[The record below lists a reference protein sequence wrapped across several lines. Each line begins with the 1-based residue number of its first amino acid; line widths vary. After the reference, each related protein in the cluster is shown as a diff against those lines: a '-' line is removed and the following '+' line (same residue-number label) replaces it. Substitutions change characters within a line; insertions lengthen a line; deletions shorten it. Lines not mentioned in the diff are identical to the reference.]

1 MRCAKLSSFWL
12 SDFTYRLFNIAPFRG
27 VWYQGPTDRA
37 VFAGDDMVVGFN
49 HNVRYKGELYH
60 VQTEDG
66 GLKKPQIITHLY
78 RAGTILS
85 SKRVSYADITR
96 VENLARVVEDLMK
109 EQHKEMLR
117 RLKNGDFDE
126 LILERFG
133 GKPSP
138 PAQSPPTDENPAP
151 DAPDMTPR
159 AVEVRREPVK
169 QTHETAAPPEEI
181 KPSEARSSKEF
192 SLDDLILSYL
202 TGGED
207 K

>member
-1 MRCAKLSSFWL
+1 
-12 SDFTYRLFNIAPFRG
+12 
-27 VWYQGPTDRA
+27 
-37 VFAGDDMVVGFN
+37 MVVGFN

-78 RAGTILS
+78 RAGSILS

-96 VENLARVVEDLMK
+96 VENLARVVEELMK

-117 RLKNGDFDE
+117 RLRNGDFDE
-126 LILERFG
+126 AILERFG
-133 GKPSP
+133 ENSSTLAQFPTVVENNV
-138 PAQSPPTDENPAP
+138 PAASDTTA
-151 DAPDMTPR
+151 R
-159 AVEVRREPVK
+159 AVEVRRETMV
-169 QTHETAAPPEEI
+169 QSQETAALTEDI
-181 KPSEARSSKEF
+181 KTSEARSPKEL
-192 SLDDLILSYL
+192 SLDDLVLSYL